1 MKLYALVCKIAE
13 REIIKA
19 VRPEDKDGLIVVAN
33 AMNEKARSEGLD
45 ETWYVKVYAEEKED
59 EDV

>member
-19 VRPEDKDGLIVVAN
+19 VRPEDKDGLVIIAN
-33 AMNEKARSEGLD
+33 NMNEKARSEGLD
-45 ETWYVKVYAEEKED
+45 ETWYVKVYAEEKAE
-59 EDV
+59 

>member
-33 AMNEKARSEGLD
+33 AMNEKARKEGLD
-45 ETWYVKVYAEEKED
+45 EKWYVKVYAEENKN
-59 EDV
+59 V